1 VVERERAGRG
11 GRLLPLLL
19 LLLLLRLL
27 AGLLA
32 GLLLLRRTKA
42 RAGGGRAEGEHGRS
56 GEVERR
62 TARRTAPAPHPEMR
76 AHARAH
82 GAGEARRKAFII
94 SHYKNAAARC
104 IRT

>member
-62 TARRTAPAPHPEMR
+62 TARRTAPHPGMR
-76 AHARAH
+76 AHRPSS
-82 GAGEARRKAFII
+82 RRGKAFII